1 MGDFTNCL
9 SAFVLYGALGLGTID
24 ESPAADLGMPRCRGF
39 RSLWEAKQ
47 ADREQVS
54 RVTCSSG
61 STLAAA
67 AILATAFS

>member
-47 ADREQVS
+47 ADREG
-54 RVTCSSG
+54 RIERN
-61 STLAAA
+61 LAYDVCWV
-67 AILATAFS
+67 L